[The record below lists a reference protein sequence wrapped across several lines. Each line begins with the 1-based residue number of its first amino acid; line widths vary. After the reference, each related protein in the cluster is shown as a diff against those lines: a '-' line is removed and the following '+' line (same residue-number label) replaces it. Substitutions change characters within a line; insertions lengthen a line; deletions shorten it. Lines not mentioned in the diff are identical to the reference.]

1 MALNQSNAHIPP
13 VIAHFPFLQTVTERD
28 RRWPRLVVMAAAT
41 PVVVAL
47 LTFVFVIALGE
58 VTGGRMFDGV
68 EGARLAR
75 SADYVLQL
83 GAGLGAMALAVMLA
97 ARYVFARPIGTWM
110 TAAPHFRWTLV
121 LWGAAS
127 TAVGLAALMALD
139 AMLIHNTQ
147 YELPIMDPTASLGL
161 KLAYVG
167 AVLVGLLVAA
177 TAEEAVFRGYVL
189 QQTAAFTRNTWLL
202 IGINAAVF
210 ALAHLE
216 FDPAALVARALAGA
230 VFAWAALRLG
240 GLEFAIGAHV
250 ATNLMI
256 ALLQAPMLPE
266 DPPAAG
272 GLEDMVNEVLL
283 AFYMVCIVEQTR
295 KMPKLMGAISSRAS
309 TGLPSSGG
317 L

>member
-1 MALNQSNAHIPP
+1 MIT
-13 VIAHFPFLQTVTERD
+13 HFPFLQTVTERD

-41 PVVVAL
+41 PLAVVA
-47 LTFVFVIALGE
+47 LTFVFVIALGSM
-58 VTGGRMFDGV
+58 TDGKIFEGV
-68 EGARLAR
+68 QGARLER

-97 ARYVFARPIGTWM
+97 ARYVFARPIGTWL
-110 TAAPHFRWTLV
+110 TAAPHFRWMLMF
-121 LWGAAS
+121 WGAGA
-127 TAVGLAALMALD
+127 TAVGLAVLMALD
-139 AMLIHNTQ
+139 AALIHNTH
-147 YELPIMDPTASLGL
+147 YELPILDPTATFGL
-161 KLAYVG
+161 KFAYVG

-177 TAEEAVFRGYVL
+177 TAEEAVFRGYLL
-189 QQTAAFTRNTWLL
+189 QQTAAFTRNTWVL
-202 IGINAAVF
+202 IGVNAAIF

-272 GLEDMVNEVLL
+272 GMEDMVNEVLL

-295 KMPKLMGAISSRAS
+295 KMPRLMGAISSRAS
-309 TGLPSSGG
+309 TGLPSSDG